1 MRRSFLGERS
11 HGVFAFPFHELQS
24 LQSAPVRSLLGGVG
38 LRSGGG
44 GPEGGDQRADAVNG
58 QHVLIGAAFR
68 GPRLFRRII
77 KAFEIAIMAG
87 EKPRIGLAHM
97 ADAQRIDKARQRNR
111 ATLVNRIEQVLNGF
125 QIGRR
130 LFFAVFALLALVV
143 TGMMSFITSSNAG
156 GGAAVDIGISLEEGL
171 GNEPVWVGLGILLFV
186 YALIIS
192 EVVHRTLAAALG
204 GIAAILALNYY
215 KSGAALTL
223 AETTTLIEWET
234 IGLLLG
240 MMVMVGVISH
250 TGIFEWFAV
259 QAYKKSKG
267 NVWTLVVILC
277 SVTAVLSAFL
287 DNVTTMLLLTPVT
300 IQLARV
306 LDLDPIPVLIAE
318 VLFSNIGGAA
328 TMIGDPPNIII
339 GSMMSESAIAG
350 NTDAGIAGLASQGVS
365 FNDFII
371 ELAPGI
377 LLTIIPTFM
386 MLKWMYAEEFSGE
399 RIRDVEELESKYG
412 VKDAKMLKASG
423 TILGLVILGFFLN
436 PILHIPVSWV
446 ALVGAVLMLLVT
458 NPHELEEPLEKVE
471 WTTLIF
477 FAGLFVLI
485 HSLQHLGVI
494 SWIGDQ
500 VESSIIFFDQEYRF
514 VAALVIILWV
524 SAIAS
529 AFIDNIP
536 YTITMIP
543 VVLQI
548 SVSLNLDLGPLI
560 WALAF
565 GACLGGNGTLIGASA
580 NVVTAG
586 MSEEAGYPI
595 SFNQFFKAGFPVMLM
610 TVSIITGYVVMVY
623 WVDEVWKWIFLAIAL
638 LGIVWQFYNGKSKGK
653 NWAEALVDDE
663 SILKMVPESINS
675 FLEDE

>member
-1 MRRSFLGERS
+1 MR
-11 HGVFAFPFHELQS
+11 
-24 LQSAPVRSLLGGVG
+24 
-38 LRSGGG
+38 
-44 GPEGGDQRADAVNG
+44 
-58 QHVLIGAAFR
+58 
-68 GPRLFRRII
+68 
-77 KAFEIAIMAG
+77 
-87 EKPRIGLAHM
+87 
-97 ADAQRIDKARQRNR
+97 
-111 ATLVNRIEQVLNGF
+111 TNRILSRHPSQWISV
-125 QIGRR
+125 
-130 LFFAVFALLALVV
+130 LALV
-143 TGMMSFITSSNAG
+143 GAGLMAFITSTNAG
-156 GGAAVDIGISLEEGL
+156 GGAAVDIGIKLQDGL

-186 YALIIS
+186 YALIIT
-192 EVVHRTLAAALG
+192 EVVHRTLAAAVG
-204 GIAAILALNYY
+204 GLAAIVALNHY
-215 KSGAALTL
+215 KTGGALTL

-267 NVWTLVVILC
+267 NVWTLVVVLC

-306 LDLDPIPVLIAE
+306 LDLNPIPLLIAE

-339 GSMMSESAIAG
+339 GSMMSASAIESAG
-350 NTDAGIAGLASQGVS
+350 YEDLASDGVS

-377 LLTIIPTFM
+377 MLTIVPTFM
-386 MLKWMYAEEFSGE
+386 MLKWMYADEFSGE
-399 RIRDVEELESKYG
+399 RIRDVKELEAKYG
-412 VKDAKMLKASG
+412 VKDVKMLKASG
-423 TILGLVILGFFLN
+423 TVLTLVILGFFLN
-436 PILHIPVSWV
+436 PIIHIPVSWV
-446 ALVGAVLMLLVT
+446 ALVGAVVMLLVT
-458 NPHELEEPLEKVE
+458 DRHELEEPLEKVE

-500 VESSIIFFDQEYRF
+500 VESAIIYFDEEYRF
-514 VAALVIILWV
+514 VAALVIVLWV

-548 SVSLNLDLGPLI
+548 SDSLGLDLGPLI

-595 SFNQFFKAGFPVMLM
+595 SFNEFFKAGFPVMLM
-610 TVSIITGYVVMVY
+610 TVTIITGYVVMVY
-623 WVDEVWKWIFLAIAL
+623 WVDEIWKWILLAIAL
-638 LGIVWQFYNGKSKGK
+638 LGIVWQYYNGKSKGK

-663 SILKMVPESINS
+663 SIIDITVNALPLSGKE
-675 FLEDE
+675 EE

>member
-1 MRRSFLGERS
+1 MR
-11 HGVFAFPFHELQS
+11 A
-24 LQSAPVRSLLGGVG
+24 
-38 LRSGGG
+38 
-44 GPEGGDQRADAVNG
+44 
-58 QHVLIGAAFR
+58 
-68 GPRLFRRII
+68 
-77 KAFEIAIMAG
+77 
-87 EKPRIGLAHM
+87 
-97 ADAQRIDKARQRNR
+97 
-111 ATLVNRIEQVLNGF
+111 NRILNRHPS
-125 QIGRR
+125 QW
-130 LFFAVFALLALVV
+130 VSLLALVG
-143 TGMMSFITSSNAG
+143 TGVMAFMSSSSAG
-156 GGAAVDIGISLEEGL
+156 GGAAVDIGITLEKGL
-171 GNEPVWVGLGILLFV
+171 GNEPVWVGLGILIFV
-186 YALIIS
+186 YALIIT
-192 EVVHRTLAAALG
+192 EIVHRTLAAAVG
-204 GIAAILALNYY
+204 GLAAIFALNHY
-215 KSGAALTL
+215 KVGGALTL

-240 MMVMVGVISH
+240 MMVMVGIISH

-259 QAYKKSKG
+259 EAYKKSNG

-306 LDLDPIPVLIAE
+306 LDLNPIPLLIAE

-339 GSMMSESAIAG
+339 GSMMSESAIEKAG
-350 NTDAGIAGLASQGVS
+350 YSELASDGVA
-365 FNDFII
+365 FNDFIL

-377 LLTIIPTFM
+377 LLTIVPTFM

-399 RIRDVEELESKYG
+399 RVRDVKELEAKYG
-412 VKDAKMLKASG
+412 VKDAKMLKTSG
-423 TILGLVILGFFLN
+423 TVLGLVILGFFLN
-436 PILHIPVSWV
+436 PVLHIPVSWV
-446 ALVGAVLMLLVT
+446 ALIGAVLMLLVT
-458 NPHELEEPLEKVE
+458 DPHELEEPLEKVE

-494 SWIGDQ
+494 GWIGDQ
-500 VESSIIFFDQEYRF
+500 VESAISFFEVEYQF

-548 SVSLNLDLGPLI
+548 SDSLSLDLGPMI

-595 SFNQFFKAGFPVMLM
+595 SFNEFFKAGFPVMLM

-623 WVDEVWKWIFLAIAL
+623 WVAEVWKFIFLAIAL
-638 LGIVWQFYNGKSKGK
+638 LGIVWQYYNGKSKGK
-653 NWAEALVDDE
+653 SWAEALVDSE
-663 SILKMVPESINS
+663 SILKMVPES
-675 FLEDE
+675 LAGEQEE

>member
-1 MRRSFLGERS
+1 MRT
-11 HGVFAFPFHELQS
+11 
-24 LQSAPVRSLLGGVG
+24 
-38 LRSGGG
+38 
-44 GPEGGDQRADAVNG
+44 
-58 QHVLIGAAFR
+58 
-68 GPRLFRRII
+68 
-77 KAFEIAIMAG
+77 
-87 EKPRIGLAHM
+87 
-97 ADAQRIDKARQRNR
+97 NR
-111 ATLVNRIEQVLNGF
+111 VLNRHPS
-125 QIGRR
+125 QWI
-130 LFFAVFALLALVV
+130 ALLALIGAGV
-143 TGMMSFITSSNAG
+143 MNFITSSNAG
-156 GGAAVDIGISLEEGL
+156 GGAGVDIGITLKDGL

-192 EVVHRTLAAALG
+192 EVVHRTLAAATG
-204 GIAAILALNYY
+204 GLVAILALNYY
-215 KSGAALTL
+215 KTGDALTL

-240 MMVMVGVISH
+240 MMVMVGIISQ

-277 SVTAVLSAFL
+277 VVTAILSAFL

-306 LDLDPIPVLIAE
+306 LDLNPIPILISE
-318 VLFSNIGGAA
+318 VIFSNIGGTA

-339 GSMMSESAIAG
+339 GSMMSESAINKAG
-350 NTDAGIAGLASQGVS
+350 YSDLASQGVT

-377 LLTIIPTFM
+377 LLTIVPTFM
-386 MLKWMYAEEFSGE
+386 MIKWMYAEEFSGE

-412 VKDAKMLKASG
+412 IKDAKMLKAAG
-423 TILGLVILGFFLN
+423 AILGLVIAGFFLN
-436 PILHIPVSWV
+436 PILHISVSWV
-446 ALVGAVLMLLVT
+446 ALSGAVLMLLLT
-458 NPHELEEPLEKVE
+458 SRHHLEEPLEKVE
-471 WTTLIF
+471 WSTLIF

-494 SWIGDQ
+494 NWIGDQ
-500 VESSIIFFDQEYRF
+500 VESAIGYFSSEYQF

-548 SVSLNLDLGPLI
+548 SDTMGLELGPLI

-595 SFNQFFKAGFPVMLM
+595 SFNEFFKAGFPVMLM
-610 TVSIITGYVVMVY
+610 TVTIMTGYIVVVY
-623 WVDEVWKWIFLAIAL
+623 LVGAVWKFAFVAIAL
-638 LGIVWQFYNGKSKGK
+638 LGVIWQYYNGKSKGK
-653 NWAEALVDDE
+653 TWAEALVDSE
-663 SILKMVPESINS
+663 SVLSI
-675 FLEDE
+675 LEDE

>member
-1 MRRSFLGERS
+1 M
-11 HGVFAFPFHELQS
+11 
-24 LQSAPVRSLLGGVG
+24 SACY
-38 LRSGGG
+38 
-44 GPEGGDQRADAVNG
+44 G
-58 QHVLIGAAFR
+58 QISDPMLI
-68 GPRLFRRII
+68 
-77 KAFEIAIMAG
+77 E
-87 EKPRIGLAHM
+87 
-97 ADAQRIDKARQRNR
+97 
-111 ATLVNRIEQVLNGF
+111 ATLLPIDMRTNRILSRHPSQW
-125 QIGRR
+125 I
-130 LFFAVFALLALVV
+130 ALLALVV

-500 VESSIIFFDQEYRF
+500 VESSIIFFDEEYRF

-548 SVSLNLDLGPLI
+548 SVSLNLDLGPMI

-663 SILKMVPESINS
+663 SIIDITIASLPKSKPE
-675 FLEDE
+675 EE

>member
-1 MRRSFLGERS
+1 MR
-11 HGVFAFPFHELQS
+11 
-24 LQSAPVRSLLGGVG
+24 
-38 LRSGGG
+38 
-44 GPEGGDQRADAVNG
+44 
-58 QHVLIGAAFR
+58 
-68 GPRLFRRII
+68 
-77 KAFEIAIMAG
+77 
-87 EKPRIGLAHM
+87 
-97 ADAQRIDKARQRNR
+97 
-111 ATLVNRIEQVLNGF
+111 TNRILSRHPSQWISV
-125 QIGRR
+125 
-130 LFFAVFALLALVV
+130 LALV
-143 TGMMSFITSSNAG
+143 GAGLMAFITSTNAG
-156 GGAAVDIGISLEEGL
+156 GGAAVDIGIKLQDGL

-186 YALIIS
+186 YALIIT
-192 EVVHRTLAAALG
+192 EVVHRTLAAAVG
-204 GIAAILALNYY
+204 GLAAIVALNHY
-215 KSGAALTL
+215 KTGGALTL

-306 LDLDPIPVLIAE
+306 LDLNPIPLLIAE

-339 GSMMSESAIAG
+339 GSMMSASAIESAG
-350 NTDAGIAGLASQGVS
+350 YENLASDGVS

-377 LLTIIPTFM
+377 MLTIVPTFM
-386 MLKWMYAEEFSGE
+386 MLKWMYADEFSGE
-399 RIRDVEELESKYG
+399 RIRDVEELEAKYG
-412 VKDAKMLKASG
+412 VKDVKMLKASG
-423 TILGLVILGFFLN
+423 TVLTLVILGFFLN
-436 PILHIPVSWV
+436 PIIHIPVSWV
-446 ALVGAVLMLLVT
+446 ALVGAVVMLLVT
-458 NPHELEEPLEKVE
+458 DRHELEEPLEKVE

-500 VESSIIFFDQEYRF
+500 VESAIIYFDEEYRF
-514 VAALVIILWV
+514 VAALVIVLWV

-548 SVSLNLDLGPLI
+548 SDSLGLDLGPLI

-595 SFNQFFKAGFPVMLM
+595 SFNEFFKAGFPVMLM
-610 TVSIITGYVVMVY
+610 TVTIITGYVVMVY
-623 WVDEVWKWIFLAIAL
+623 WVDEIWKWILLAVAL
-638 LGIVWQFYNGKSKGK
+638 LGIVWQYYNGKSKGK

-663 SILKMVPESINS
+663 SIIDITVAALPLSSKE
-675 FLEDE
+675 EE